1 MKDQIANKIK
11 RLELENFTCFSKA
24 AFDFSPGINVL
35 IGENGTGKTHV
46 LKVLYAL
53 KTLGRG
59 TFSFPSESIED
70 EEIQMDLHFEEV
82 FESVFKVPNL
92 ANLVRQQPMGDK
104 LTIKKEI
111 WQEQNI
117 ANGNLRRP
125 ISIRLNQY
133 LFIPVFEIL
142 SWFNGFIAAYLNRES
157 SLDETYFDLAKAL
170 DLLPLKGESLEN
182 QKPLVKQIEDAL
194 RVRVIREGND
204 FILVSQDNLNKT
216 AASIS
221 ASGINKL
228 AQFIQLIQN
237 GSLTKDTI
245 LFWDEPEANLNPKY
259 ITLVAKFLQTLANA
273 GCQIFVASHDYLLVH
288 ELSLLSEYREEKE
301 MNGETVPD
309 IKFFAL
315 YKGEDGSTQVEEGQ
329 SMSEI
334 QNDAIGEEYA
344 AHHNREEALW
354 RKPYEKTSL

>member
-1 MKDQIANKIK
+1 MEDQIANKIK

-24 AFDFSPGINVL
+24 AFDFSQGINVL

-46 LKVLYAL
+46 LKVLYAAN
-53 KTLGRG
+53 
-59 TFSFPSESIED
+59 SPQSPHPSPTYLSDIFMAHPLSQLIRTNAKEADILVEFRNGKYH
-70 EEIQMDLHFEEV
+70 EIQLKNEIDHLSSGE
-82 FESVFKVPNL
+82 
-92 ANLVRQQPMGDK
+92 ANFHKIVSSG
-104 LTIKKEI
+104 
-111 WQEQNI
+111 
-117 ANGNLRRP
+117 
-125 ISIRLNQY
+125 
-133 LFIPVFEIL
+133 LFLPVMEML
-142 SWFNGFIAAYLNRES
+142 SWFPGFS
-157 SLDETYFDLAKAL
+157 SLYNRREIAFDKTYFDLSDAL
-170 DLLPLKGESLEN
+170 GLPLLKNSALKEAREIISEIEEGLAIEVSKKEGRFYIHFKKTGGEHE
-182 QKPLVKQIEDAL
+182 A
-194 RVRVIREGND
+194 
-204 FILVSQDNLNKT
+204 T
-216 AASIS
+216 IS
-221 ASGINKL
+221 ATGINKI
-228 AQFIQLIQN
+228 AQLIYLIMN

-301 MNGETVPD
+301 LNGETVPD

-315 YKGEDGSTQVEEGQ
+315 YKGEDGSTHVEEGQ

-344 AHHNREEALW
+344 AHHSREEALW